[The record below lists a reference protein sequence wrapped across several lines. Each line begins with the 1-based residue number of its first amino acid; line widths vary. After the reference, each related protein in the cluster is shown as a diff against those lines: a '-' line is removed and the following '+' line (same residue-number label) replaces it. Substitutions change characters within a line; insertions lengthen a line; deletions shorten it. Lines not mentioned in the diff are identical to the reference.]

1 MIVAMLAAMFATG
14 ATSPQLGLDLQGG
27 TSVVLQP
34 RVAGG
39 GEVTD
44 EALGQAVDIIRQRVN
59 GLGVTEADV
68 QTQGDNIVVSV
79 PGATNQ
85 EAVELIASTAQLRF
99 RPVLQVGPPAP
110 VPTPSPSPTGSAS
123 PSGTASPSPT
133 STGET
138 SAPPDQN
145 RAVPR
150 ALAKQGTTATP
161 EPSSPEPS
169 PTGTPTPTE
178 TAPVVP
184 PAPSAD
190 VPPAVLR
197 EYERI
202 DCTKARNRQGGGNKP
217 TDEPIVACDRDGN
230 SKYLLGPTAVEGT
243 RIDDAQAG
251 LRQNSVEWI
260 VTLDFDGKG
269 SAEFREVTT
278 GLVGKPPP
286 QNQFAIVLDNVVVS
300 APVVNE
306 PITGGQAEISG
317 DFTQQEARD
326 LANVL
331 RYGALPLTFDQGEV
345 NTISASVGEDQLE
358 KGILAGLI
366 GLGLVVI
373 YSILFYRALGI
384 VSVFSLAVAALIT
397 WGTISLLGEAIGFA
411 LILAGVIGVIVS
423 IGITADSFVVFFE
436 RLRDEIREGRS
447 IRTSV
452 EHGWVRARR
461 TILVADAVTFL
472 AAVVL
477 YFLSIGRVQ
486 NFAFTLGLT
495 TLIDVLVVFM
505 FTKPLVTLLVR
516 RDFFGKG
523 HPLSGLNP
531 ERVGLRPRTGRQG
544 AARPTAG
551 VSARSSSREA

>member
-1 MIVAMLAAMFATG
+1 
-14 ATSPQLGLDLQGG
+14 
-27 TSVVLQP
+27 
-34 RVAGG
+34 
-39 GEVTD
+39 
-44 EALGQAVDIIRQRVN
+44 
-59 GLGVTEADV
+59 
-68 QTQGDNIVVSV
+68 
-79 PGATNQ
+79 
-85 EAVELIASTAQLRF
+85 
-99 RPVLQVGPPAP
+99 
-110 VPTPSPSPTGSAS
+110 
-123 PSGTASPSPT
+123 
-133 STGET
+133 
-138 SAPPDQN
+138 
-145 RAVPR
+145 
-150 ALAKQGTTATP
+150 
-161 EPSSPEPS
+161 
-169 PTGTPTPTE
+169 
-178 TAPVVP
+178 VP

-531 ERVGLRPRTGRQG
+531 ERVGLRPRTGRQA

>member
-1 MIVAMLAAMFATG
+1 MLAAMFATG
-14 ATSPQLGLDLQGG
+14 ATSPRLGLDLQGG

-34 RVAGG
+34 RVSGG

-44 EALGQAVDIIRQRVN
+44 EALSQAVDIIRQRVN

-99 RPVLQVGPPAP
+99 RPVLLVGPPTPAQPAP
-110 VPTPSPSPTGSAS
+110 NPSPTPTGTQSPSPSGTPSPTATGETSPSPDQNRVLPKALRRQGTTPTPSPSPTQPSAS
-123 PSGTASPSPT
+123 ATPT
-133 STGET
+133 TPLPT
-138 SAPPDQN
+138 APPLPEG
-145 RAVPR
+145 VSP
-150 ALAKQGTTATP
+150 ALQ
-161 EPSSPEPS
+161 
-169 PTGTPTPTE
+169 
-178 TAPVVP
+178 
-184 PAPSAD
+184 
-190 VPPAVLR
+190 R
-197 EYERI
+197 QYENL
-202 DCTKARNRQGGGNKP
+202 DCTKPENRQGGGNKP
-217 TDEPIVACDRDGN
+217 ADKPIVACDRDGT
-230 SKYLLGPTAVEGT
+230 SKYLLGATAVEGT
-243 RIDDAQAG
+243 HVDDAQAG
-251 LRQNSVEWI
+251 LREGTTEWI
-260 VTLDFDGKG
+260 VTLDFDSQG
-269 SAEFREVTT
+269 SADFREVTT
-278 GLVGKPPP
+278 ELYGQQPPR
-286 QNQFAIVLDNVVVS
+286 NQFAIVLDNVVIS

-317 DFTQQEARD
+317 DFTQQEASD
-326 LANVL
+326 LSNVL

-345 NTISASVGEDQLE
+345 NTISASVGEDQLN

-366 GLGLVVI
+366 GLALVVV
-373 YSILFYRALGI
+373 YSLLFYRALGI
-384 VSVFSLAVAALIT
+384 VSVLSLAVAALIT
-397 WGTISLLGEAIGFA
+397 FGTITLLGEAIGFA

-436 RLRDEIREGRS
+436 RLRDEIREGRT
-447 IRTSV
+447 IRAAV

-531 ERVGLRPRTGRQG
+531 ERVGVRKRPPASAERPKAG
-544 AARPTAG
+544 A
-551 VSARSSSREA
+551 SARTSSRGA